1 MKFFVIGGGPA
12 GMLSA
17 IFAARNGAEVTLIE
31 KNEKLGK
38 KLYITGK
45 GRCNLTNCSG
55 FDDYMANVVSN
66 KKFMFSSLKEFDAN
80 RCMDFFE
87 SLGLPLK
94 VERGNRVFPQSD
106 KSSDVIKALQHE
118 LTRLNVDVRLN
129 EKVTKINGDNGA
141 ITSIVTDKNTYV
153 PDKVLIA
160 TGGVSYPATGS
171 TGDGYTFAK
180 KLGHNVISSVPALV
194 GIKLKYGITAH
205 NKATIQLS
213 QLGKLQGLSLK
224 NVNAKIIDK
233 NTNKVLFEEFGEMLF
248 TAKGVSGPIILTLS
262 SKINRHNLSSLRLS
276 IDLKPALNEQQLDNR
291 IVRDFTQNSNK
302 MLKNVLGL
310 LVPSSL
316 IAPIIKL
323 SGINGEKFVNT
334 ITKVERKN
342 LITSL
347 KNLTFDVDDFEDI
360 STAIVTA
367 GGIDIKEINPKTM
380 QSKIIKNLYFAGEV
394 IDVDALTGGYNLQI
408 AFSTAYS
415 VAKYINE

>member
-66 KKFMFSSLKEFDAN
+66 KKFMFSSLKEFDAK

-106 KSSDVIKALQHE
+106 KSSDVIKALQRE

-129 EKVTKINGDNGA
+129 EKVTKINGDNGT

-171 TGDGYTFAK
+171 TGDGYNFAK
-180 KLGHNVISSVPALV
+180 KLGHNVIPSAPALV
-194 GIKLKYGITAH
+194 GIKLKYGITVH

-213 QLGKLQGLSLK
+213 QLGKL
-224 NVNAKIIDK
+224 
-233 NTNKVLFEEFGEMLF
+233 
-248 TAKGVSGPIILTLS
+248 P
-262 SKINRHNLSSLRLS
+262 
-276 IDLKPALNEQQLDNR
+276 
-291 IVRDFTQNSNK
+291 
-302 MLKNVLGL
+302 
-310 LVPSSL
+310 
-316 IAPIIKL
+316 
-323 SGINGEKFVNT
+323 
-334 ITKVERKN
+334 
-342 LITSL
+342 
-347 KNLTFDVDDFEDI
+347 
-360 STAIVTA
+360 
-367 GGIDIKEINPKTM
+367 
-380 QSKIIKNLYFAGEV
+380 
-394 IDVDALTGGYNLQI
+394 
-408 AFSTAYS
+408 
-415 VAKYINE
+415 